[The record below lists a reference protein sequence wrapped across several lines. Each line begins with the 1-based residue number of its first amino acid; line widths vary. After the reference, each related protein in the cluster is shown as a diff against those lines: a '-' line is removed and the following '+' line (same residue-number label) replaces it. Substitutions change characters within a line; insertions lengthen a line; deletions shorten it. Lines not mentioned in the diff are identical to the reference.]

1 VKRLVHLVVLLGPLI
16 GAAQAASPDTPPDVD
31 IRNAVPATQAGKL
44 PKSEERYRALQKE
57 MERARPSVETARQKS
72 EALSAQ
78 AAALRQQLVATAA
91 RVQDLEHEK
100 SFIDGEIARLS
111 TNEKAMAARFARDR
125 IHVARLIAVLER
137 LQSDL
142 PPALAL
148 EPADALSSA
157 RGTMV
162 LGAALPRLYAAAAA
176 LSRQLHALQE
186 TRAALLMRRTE
197 STRNAAKL
205 SLAQRQLDG
214 LLAEKQKQASGAGA
228 EYADLETKFESI
240 ANQASDLKALLDK
253 VADLRRSA
261 ASEGMVVVGG
271 GRRGRESRLAA
282 GSLVRPVMGQ
292 LLTSPLEPRTP
303 GVNFLAPSSAT
314 VVAPADS
321 HVLFAG
327 PYHKSGQV
335 LILEAAGGYD
345 LVLAGLDRID
355 VRPGD
360 QLLAGEPVGKMP
372 REKNG
377 VKLYFELRQ
386 GGRSINPTSWLGVDL
401 RKAKKS

>member
-1 VKRLVHLVVLLGPLI
+1 VRRLVHLAVLLGPFI
-16 GAAQAASPDTPPDVD
+16 SAAEAAPPHTLPDVD
-31 IRNAVPATQAGKL
+31 IRNAVPVTQAGKL
-44 PKSEERYRALQKE
+44 PKSAERYRALQKE
-57 MERARPSVETARQKS
+57 MQRAKPGVETAKQKS

-100 SFIDGEIARLS
+100 TFIDGEIARLS
-111 TNEKAMAARFARDR
+111 SNEKALAARFARDR

-142 PPALAL
+142 PPAIAL

-162 LGAALPRLYAAAAA
+162 LGSALPRLYAAAAA
-176 LSRQLHALQE
+176 LSRQLHTLKE

-214 LLAEKQKQASGAGA
+214 LLVKKQRQASGADA
-228 EYADLETKFESI
+228 EYATWEAKFESI
-240 ANQASDLKALLDK
+240 VNQASDLKALLDR
-253 VADLRRSA
+253 VAELRQSA
-261 ASEGMVVVGG
+261 ASEGMVVVSG
-271 GRRGRESRLAA
+271 GRGGREGRLTA

-292 LLTSPLEPRTP
+292 LLTNSLEPRAP

-321 HVLFAG
+321 HVVFAG
-327 PYHKSGQV
+327 PYHKTGQV

-355 VRPGD
+355 VRTGD
-360 QLLAGEPVGKMP
+360 QLLAGEPVGKMS
-372 REKNG
+372 RERNG
-377 VKLYFELRQ
+377 AKLYFELRQ
-386 GGRSINPTSWLGVDL
+386 HGRSVNPAPWFGVDL

>member
-1 VKRLVHLVVLLGPLI
+1 MS
-16 GAAQAASPDTPPDVD
+16 AAEAAPPHTPPDVD
-31 IRNAVPATQAGKL
+31 IRNAVPVTQAGKL
-44 PKSEERYRALQKE
+44 PKSAERYRALQKE
-57 MERARPSVETARQKS
+57 MQRAKPGVETAKQKS

-100 SFIDGEIARLS
+100 TFIDGEIARLS
-111 TNEKAMAARFARDR
+111 SNEKALAARFARDR

-142 PPALAL
+142 PPAIAL

-162 LGAALPRLYAAAAA
+162 LGSALPRLYAAAAA
-176 LSRQLHALQE
+176 LSRQLHTLKE

-214 LLAEKQKQASGAGA
+214 LLVRKQRQASGADA
-228 EYADLETKFESI
+228 EYATWEAKFESI
-240 ANQASDLKALLDK
+240 VNQASDLKALLDR
-253 VADLRRSA
+253 VAELRQSA
-261 ASEGMVVVGG
+261 ASEGMVVVSG
-271 GRRGRESRLAA
+271 GRGGREGRLTA

-292 LLTSPLEPRTP
+292 LLTNSLEPRAP

-321 HVLFAG
+321 HVVFAG
-327 PYHKSGQV
+327 PYHKTGQV

-355 VRPGD
+355 VRTGD
-360 QLLAGEPVGKMP
+360 QLLAGEPVGKMS
-372 REKNG
+372 RERNG
-377 VKLYFELRQ
+377 AKLYFELRQ
-386 GGRSINPTSWLGVDL
+386 HGRSVNPAPWFGVDL

>member
-1 VKRLVHLVVLLGPLI
+1 
-16 GAAQAASPDTPPDVD
+16 
-31 IRNAVPATQAGKL
+31 
-44 PKSEERYRALQKE
+44 
-57 MERARPSVETARQKS
+57 VETARQKS

-100 SFIDGEIARLS
+100 AFIDAEIIRLTS
-111 TNEKAMAARFARDR
+111 NEKAMAARFARDR

-142 PPALAL
+142 PPAIAL

-162 LGAALPRLYAAAAA
+162 LGSALPRLYAAAAA
-176 LSRQLHALQE
+176 LSRQLHALKE
-186 TRAALLMRRTE
+186 TRAALLMRRAD
-197 STRNAAKL
+197 STRNATKL

-228 EYADLETKFESI
+228 EYTALQGKFEVI
-240 ANQASDLKALLDK
+240 ANQAADLKALLDR
-253 VADLRRSA
+253 VAILRRTA
-261 ASEGMVVVGG
+261 PSEDMVIVGDS
-271 GRRGRESRLAA
+271 RRGGKSRLVP
-282 GSLVRPVMGQ
+282 GSLARPVIGQ
-292 LLTSPLEPRTP
+292 LLTTPVEPRAT
-303 GVNFLAPSSAT
+303 GVNFLASSGAT

-377 VKLYFELRQ
+377 VKLYFEMRQ
-386 GGRSINPTSWLGVDL
+386 GGRSINPASWLGVDL

>member
-1 VKRLVHLVVLLGPLI
+1 VKRLIQLAVLLGPLI
-16 GAAQAASPDTPPDVD
+16 GAAQAAPPAAPADVD
-31 IRNAVPATQAGKL
+31 IRNAVPVTQAGKL
-44 PKSEERYRALQKE
+44 PKSAERYRALQKQL
-57 MERARPSVETARQKS
+57 ERAKPGVETAKQKS

-78 AAALRQQLVATAA
+78 ATALRQQLVATAA

-100 SFIDGEIARLS
+100 AFTDREIARLS
-111 TNEKAMAARFARDR
+111 TSEKAMAARFARDR
-125 IHVARLIAVLER
+125 IHVARLVAVLER

-148 EPADALSSA
+148 EPADALRSA

-162 LGAALPRLYAAAAA
+162 LGSALPRLYAAAAA
-176 LSRQLHALQE
+176 LSRQLRTLKQ

-197 STRNAAKL
+197 SIRNAAKL

-214 LLAEKQKQASGAGA
+214 LLAEKQRQASGAGA
-228 EYADLETKFESI
+228 EYATLETKFESI
-240 ANQASDLKALLDK
+240 ANQALDLKALLDR
-253 VADLRRSA
+253 VAELRRSA
-261 ASEGMVVVGG
+261 PSDGMVVVSG
-271 GRRGRESRLAA
+271 GRRGKESRLAA

-292 LLTSPLEPRTP
+292 LLTSSLEPRAP

-321 HVLFAG
+321 HVVFAG
-327 PYHKSGQV
+327 PYHKTGQV

-355 VRPGD
+355 VRTGD
-360 QLLAGEPVGKMP
+360 QLLAGEPVGKMS
-372 REKNG
+372 RERNG
-377 VKLYFELRQ
+377 AKLYFELRQ
-386 GGRSINPTSWLGVDL
+386 GGRSVNPAPWFGVDL